1 MYIWDFM
8 YIDINNKKEDVV
20 KCRMCFFGMK
30 KIIFFVNEVE
40 EDN

>member
-1 MYIWDFM
+1 MGFYVYWYIND
-8 YIDINNKKEDVV
+8 KKEDVV